1 MILSTHFYKTIIE
14 IEREDSLKLEQDMTI
29 TEHGKSLKFKGVSVL
44 TSKVFY
50 DVVEYSDDVY
60 ILTDKN
66 SMFKFEQETYRFL
79 FVNYKGNSTCHSS
92 MKEPDIIKVCMYG
105 QFLYEHDITGF
116 ILSVREEL
124 EDILPEYVQDITEEH
139 EMYIMM
145 KEIIKKPLKN

>member
-1 MILSTHFYKTIIE
+1 MILDTHFHQTLME
-14 IEREDSLKLEQDMTI
+14 IERSDNFKIEPDMTV
-29 TEHGKSLKFKGVSVL
+29 TEHGAKLKFKGVSVL

-66 SMFKFEQETYRFL
+66 SMFKFEQENDSFL
-79 FVNYKGNSTCHSS
+79 FVNYKGNSTCYSS
-92 MKEPDIIKVCMYG
+92 MKKPDIIKVCMYG